1 MKTKHLPLILTG
13 VFAVG
18 FLALTLA
25 AVARGVQSVAGVAD
39 FLRNPFRLT
48 TRSASGPV
56 VLQQMQRLQRL
67 ETGRYTGQVV
77 VEREK
82 RGFLPVWAAGD
93 RLLFVGQG
101 EVTLGVDLAR
111 LHHGDIRTHGDT
123 VDLRLP
129 PVEVLHT
136 RLDNDTSHVYQ
147 RQAGFLTGPDAQLET
162 EARREAEEKIRRAAL
177 ESGAL
182 QTAGENARD
191 VLRKQLGALGFR
203 QVTFL

>member
-1 MKTKHLPLILTG
+1 VKAKHLPLIVTG
-13 VFAVG
+13 VFAAG
-18 FLALTLA
+18 FLALTLS
-25 AVARGVQSVAGVAD
+25 AVSRGVQTLSGAAE
-39 FLRNPFRLT
+39 FLRNPFGLT
-48 TRSASGPV
+48 GRTASGPV
-56 VLQQMQRLQRL
+56 VLQEMQRLQRL

-82 RGFLPVWAAGD
+82 RGVLPTWVAGD

-111 LHHGDIRTHGDT
+111 LHDGDIRTHGDA
-123 VDLRLP
+123 VEFRLP

-136 RLDNDTSHVYQ
+136 RLDNDASRVYQ

-162 EARREAEEKIRRAAL
+162 EARREAEGKIRQAAL

-182 QTAGENARD
+182 RSAGENARD

-203 QVTFL
+203 QIYFQ

>member
-1 MKTKHLPLILTG
+1 M
-13 VFAVG
+13 
-18 FLALTLA
+18 
-25 AVARGVQSVAGVAD
+25 
-39 FLRNPFRLT
+39 
-48 TRSASGPV
+48 
-56 VLQQMQRLQRL
+56 
-67 ETGRYTGQVV
+67 
-77 VEREK
+77 
-82 RGFLPVWAAGD
+82 
-93 RLLFVGQG
+93 
-101 EVTLGVDLAR
+101 
-111 LHHGDIRTHGDT
+111 
-123 VDLRLP
+123 
-129 PVEVLHT
+129 EVLHT